1 MIIEEKTMRS
11 ATFAAVACIALLL
24 VLLTACGGSQ
34 PEAAPEAAQQPA
46 AGELPPGHPPA
57 GQTDPNSML
66 PTPVMTEGAA
76 LTWTMPAEWINEPP
90 SNVMRQAQ
98 YRVPG
103 PGGDGQCVV
112 YYFGAGQGGG
122 PEANAQRWADQ
133 FEQPD
138 GRSSQEV
145 LVTKTSQ
152 ANGMPVL
159 LVEVGGTYKEGGPMM
174 TGGPETINPAY
185 MLKAAIVQGPDANWF
200 FKFTG
205 PEETVR
211 ANAEQFQALVDSIQG
226 AA

>member
-1 MIIEEKTMRS
+1 MRS
-11 ATFAAVACIALLL
+11 NKLAGVALSALLL
-24 VLLTACGGSQ
+24 TLLAACGGSQ
-34 PEAAPEAAQQPA
+34 PEPADQAAQQPQSA
-46 AGELPPGHPPA
+46 TLPPGHPPA
-57 GQTDPNSML
+57 GPVDPSAAM
-66 PTPVMTEGAA
+66 PTPVMSVGSA
-76 LTWTMPAEWINEPP
+76 LTWTMPAAWTNEPP

-103 PGGDGQCVV
+103 PAGDGQCVV

-138 GRSSQEV
+138 GRSSREV
-145 LVTKTSQ
+145 LVTSQ
-152 ANGMPVL
+152 SETNGMPAL
-159 LVEVGGTYKEGGPMM
+159 LVEVTGTYREGGMMM
-174 TGGPETINPAY
+174 TGGPETVNPDF

-211 ANAEQFQALVDSIQG
+211 ANSEHFQALVDSIQG
-226 AA
+226 PA